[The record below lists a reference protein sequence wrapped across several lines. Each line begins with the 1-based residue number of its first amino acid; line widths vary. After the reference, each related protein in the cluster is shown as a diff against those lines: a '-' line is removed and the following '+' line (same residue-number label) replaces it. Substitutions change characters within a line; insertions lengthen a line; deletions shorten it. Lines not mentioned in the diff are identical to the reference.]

1 MLRTREKIL
10 VDIKNRKELREIYS
24 HWKDYEQE
32 EFLDFC
38 TGVKGIKMTYDTFFK
53 EIFNPELSPER
64 LSDFL
69 SEILEQK
76 VKILHVLPN
85 DTTRIADENAL
96 LITDIVVELEN
107 GSIANVEIQKI
118 GYMFPGERAA
128 CYSAD
133 LLLRQYRRLRDKKK
147 KKFTYKDIKPV
158 YVVVLFEKSPE
169 EFGQFTSDYIHYVK
183 PQSNTGIRVNLLQ
196 EYYFVSLDNFKE
208 KMQNEGITNKLEA
221 WLTFLCTDD
230 PEDIVKLILKYPEFK
245 SLYEDAYQLCLN
257 VEKVMGMFSQE
268 LRMLDV
274 NTTQFMIDT
283 MQEKMEK
290 LQEKEAELRDLLE
303 EKNREK
309 TKLQGVLDDLQT
321 KLAEQDEEKTEL
333 QGVLDDLQTK
343 LAEQDEE
350 KTELQGKCNEQADL
364 ILQLQTKLQEAG
376 IE

>member
-1 MLRTREKIL
+1 MSSNVKLKDYFPMLRTREKIL
-10 VDIKNRKELREIYS
+10 VNIKNRKELREIYS
-24 HWKDYEQE
+24 HWKDY
-32 EFLDFC
+32 
-38 TGVKGIKMTYDTFFK
+38 
-53 EIFNPELSPER
+53 
-64 LSDFL
+64 
-69 SEILEQK
+69 
-76 VKILHVLPN
+76 
-85 DTTRIADENAL
+85 
-96 LITDIVVELEN
+96 ELEN

-158 YVVVLFEKSPE
+158 YVVVLFEKS
-169 EFGQFTSDYIHYVK
+169 
-183 PQSNTGIRVNLLQ
+183 
-196 EYYFVSLDNFKE
+196 
-208 KMQNEGITNKLEA
+208 
-221 WLTFLCTDD
+221 
-230 PEDIVKLILKYPEFK
+230 PEFK

-321 KLAEQDEEKTEL
+321 KLAEQDEEKT
-333 QGVLDDLQTK
+333 Q
-343 LAEQDEE
+343 
-350 KTELQGKCNEQADL
+350 LQGKCNEQADL

>member
-1 MLRTREKIL
+1 MSSNVKLKDYFPMLRTREKIL

-32 EFLDFC
+32 
-38 TGVKGIKMTYDTFFK
+38 
-53 EIFNPELSPER
+53 
-64 LSDFL
+64 
-69 SEILEQK
+69 
-76 VKILHVLPN
+76 
-85 DTTRIADENAL
+85 
-96 LITDIVVELEN
+96 N

-133 LLLRQYRRLRDKKK
+133 LLFRQYRRLRDKKK

-333 QGVLDDLQTK
+333 QG
-343 LAEQDEE
+343 
-350 KTELQGKCNEQADL
+350 KCNEQADL